1 MNVSIQVRD
10 SNLTR
15 GNTIMDIANANI
27 NLNIPQPETPFHKST
42 EGKLSQYCI
51 FPEVNMLKIH
61 LLKMLHFVMNYIY
74 GIQDTR

>member
-27 NLNIPQPETPFHKST
+27 NLNIPQPETPFHKSK

-74 GIQDTR
+74 GIRDTR